1 MTLGRGRATALV
13 AFSACCFGSIP
24 VLVTLASA
32 AGSPLVNTLAWRFAI
47 AAVLLFGF
55 GGALARTRVD
65 RKRLAMLVVAAGAG
79 QALINGLSLS
89 ALRWIPAATLTFLFY
104 TYPAWVTVFAVVRR
118 SERLTRLRIVALL
131 LSLAGIALMVGAPG
145 GAALHPLGLL
155 LALSSAVVYAAY
167 IPFLGK
173 LQVGIAPAAAAGYT
187 AIGASLAFFAV
198 GVVTNSLLVRIGP
211 DGWLPIAAIALFST
225 ALAFV
230 AFLRGLAVLG
240 PVRTAIVSTIEP
252 FWSGILA
259 ALVLGQRLGPGA
271 LAGGALIAT
280 AVILLQRGGASEL
293 ADGAP
298 TPLSSS

>member
-1 MTLGRGRATALV
+1 MTLGRGRATALI

-24 VLVTLASA
+24 VLVTLASQ

-47 AAVLLFGF
+47 AAVLLFGL
-55 GGALARTRVD
+55 GGSLARAGVE
-65 RKRLAMLVVAAGAG
+65 RKRLATLVFGAGAG

-118 SERLTRLRIVALL
+118 TERLTPLRVVALL
-131 LSLAGIALMVGAPG
+131 LSLAGIGLMVGAPG
-145 GAALHPLGLL
+145 SAELHPLGLL
-155 LALSSAVVYAAY
+155 LALSSAVAYAAY
-167 IPFLGK
+167 IPFLGR

-187 AIGASLAFFAV
+187 AVGASVAFFIV
-198 GVVTNSLLVRIGP
+198 GAATRSLVLDVGAR
-211 DGWLPIAAIALFST
+211 GWLPIAAIAVFST

-252 FWSGILA
+252 FWAGILA
-259 ALVLGQRLGPGA
+259 ALVLGQRIGPGA

-280 AVILLQRGGASEL
+280 AVILLQRGGASEV
-293 ADGAP
+293 ADTSPPAP
-298 TPLSSS
+298 ATP

>member
-1 MTLGRGRATALV
+1 MTLGRGRATALI

-24 VLVTLASA
+24 VLVTLASQ

-47 AAVLLFGF
+47 AAVLLFGL
-55 GGALARTRVD
+55 GGSLARARME
-65 RKRLAMLVVAAGAG
+65 RKRLAMLVFVAGAG
-79 QALINGLSLS
+79 QAAINGLSLS

-118 SERLTRLRIVALL
+118 SERLTPLRIVALL

-145 GAALHPLGLL
+145 SAELHPLGLF

-187 AIGASLAFFAV
+187 AIGAAFAFFVV
-198 GVVTNSLLVRIGP
+198 GAATQGLVLHLGP
-211 DGWLPIAAIALFST
+211 GGWLPIAGIAVFST

-259 ALVLGQRLGPGA
+259 AMVLGQRLGPGA

-280 AVILLQRGGASEL
+280 AVILLQRGGASEV
-293 ADGAP
+293 ADASPPAP
-298 TPLSSS
+298 ATP